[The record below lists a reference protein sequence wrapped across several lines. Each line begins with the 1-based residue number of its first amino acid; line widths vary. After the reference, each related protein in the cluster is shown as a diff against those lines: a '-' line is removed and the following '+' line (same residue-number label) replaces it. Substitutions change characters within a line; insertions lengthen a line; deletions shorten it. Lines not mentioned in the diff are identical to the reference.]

1 MNGLIDVK
9 RFLPWINKGG
19 ERTQLL
25 DALDDLE
32 DLLKK
37 RDVIDLRDSV
47 DVEVRDRLT
56 RVRRKVT
63 RFPK

>member
-63 RFPK
+63 RLPK

>member
-56 RVRRKVT
+56 RIRRKVT